1 MELSVNRL
9 LAENTGGSSTSKVIL
24 QSGLSCI
31 SAFVEANMHHTPIGS
46 SGVAE
51 IQSSRHS
58 IRTRWTAPNSRNVNT
73 TYEHLDGT
81 KQALYTGR
89 SPS

>member
-31 SAFVEANMHHTPIGS
+31 SAFVEANMHHTYPLDQ
-46 SGVAE
+46 AE
-51 IQSSRHS
+51 LPRFNLH
-58 IRTRWTAPNSRNVNT
+58 
-73 TYEHLDGT
+73 GT
-81 KQALYTGR
+81 LSVLGGR
-89 SPS
+89 LLTQET